1 MLVTPRLT
9 VAEVLRSDPTM
20 AQALGISESQ
30 APGQSPKVA
39 PVSRGE
45 NQFSRGTPRQRDE
58 IAAKL
63 NVPYPEPRQAPVA
76 APSAEA
82 VPQGESLRRAPR
94 PEQRDLSDADR
105 YRQQQAAMAVSIYE
119 STQMVDR
126 RRPAGATGVD
136 GYA

>member
-30 APGQSPKVA
+30 ALYQSPKVA

-45 NQFSRGTPRQRDE
+45 NQFSRGAPRQRDE
-58 IAAKL
+58 IAARS
-63 NVPYPEPRQAPVA
+63 NAPEPEPRMTPAAAPVT
-76 APSAEA
+76 EA
-82 VPQGESLRRAPR
+82 LAQGESLRRAPR
-94 PEQRDLSDADR
+94 PEQLDLSDADR
-105 YRQQQAAMAVSIYE
+105 YRQQQAARAVSIYE

-126 RRPAGATGVD
+126 RRPAGETGID
-136 GYA
+136 GHA